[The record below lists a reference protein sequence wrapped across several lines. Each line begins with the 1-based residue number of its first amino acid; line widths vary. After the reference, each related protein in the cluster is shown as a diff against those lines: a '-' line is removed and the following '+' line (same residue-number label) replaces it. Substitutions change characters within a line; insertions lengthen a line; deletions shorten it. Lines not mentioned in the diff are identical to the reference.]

1 MGARQKLN
9 SAYVNGSIVA
19 GVIAG
24 VLTQSWTI
32 FMVVSAIGLTLNM
45 IGGEIRQRTIGAES
59 LRTLAQAVGSAAG
72 HGGARLLLFRYA
84 ELHRASERP

>member
-1 MGARQKLN
+1 MSPALSIAGNESKEERMGARQKLN
-9 SAYVNGSIVA
+9 SAYVNGSLAA

-45 IGGEIRQRTIGAES
+45 IGGEIRPRN
-59 LRTLAQAVGSAAG
+59 
-72 HGGARLLLFRYA
+72 
-84 ELHRASERP
+84 HRR

>member
-9 SAYVNGSIVA
+9 SAYMNGSLAA

-45 IGGEIRQRTIGAES
+45 MGGEIRPRD
-59 LRTLAQAVGSAAG
+59 
-72 HGGARLLLFRYA
+72 
-84 ELHRASERP
+84 HRR